1 MEIQYKG
8 ANCVLIQSG
17 KNRLLSDANLDENKI
32 PISFSKTD
40 VLLSSQK
47 NLQVSDENL
56 FQIID
61 PGEYEVAG
69 FAIVG
74 IPIRSHTDELG
85 QKSAVLYR
93 VTASNISVCITG
105 HIHPDISDEDL
116 EEIGMVDVLIIP
128 VGGHGFTLDA
138 VGAVSV
144 ARKISP
150 KIIIPTHY
158 DQKGTTY
165 SVPQDPIEPFIKEM
179 GLQYETMDKLKI
191 KNSLLLP
198 ESTQVIELKKVV

>member
-17 KNRLLSDANLDENKI
+17 KNRLFSDANLNENKI

-47 NLQVSDENL
+47 NLRVSDENL

-61 PGEYEVAG
+61 PGEYEASG
-69 FAIVG
+69 FAIIG

-93 VTASNISVCITG
+93 VTANNISACITG
-105 HIHPDISDEDL
+105 HIHPEISDEDL

-158 DQKGTTY
+158 DQKGLTY
-165 SVPQDPIEPFIKEM
+165 PVPQDPIELFIKEM
-179 GLQYETMDKLKI
+179 GLQSETMDKLKI